1 MGRVKKKHFRK
12 MITKR
17 STFCQNLVYHR
28 HFLSLKN
35 ENEETVNGI
44 FERHDQKLISK
55 LTLLTKIKIN

>member
-1 MGRVKKKHFRK
+1 MSGRSILE
-12 MITKR
+12 ITTKELLLVR
-17 STFCQNLVYHR
+17 ILVYHR

-55 LTLLTKIKIN
+55 LTTFNYLK